1 LRGACYTENMKS
13 TDRKPLFYQV
23 EVGGIKLK
31 VFVVGNGPRIKKHA
45 KTERDPSYVK
55 GTHTH
60 FTYEAFFVTEGSLQI
75 VTRDFTK
82 TYEREIVIVPPRFQH
97 HSLPDSDGSFCLLF
111 AAEEGTKAET
121 VLKNCIGE
129 EICRVPLEEDVA
141 FYIDRLARRRAENTL
156 AAERDA
162 ELLAALI
169 FNRVLAHLMP
179 NDAQKGHKAAA
190 EHINEIEY
198 YINHNLSQKITL
210 SDLAGRVY
218 LSTKQVARIIERA
231 YGCTFSE
238 LVTDKRLAAA
248 EMMLKNTDLKISE
261 IAATF
266 CTSEAYFFV
275 LFKKKYG
282 ISPLKYRKESRNF

>member
-1 LRGACYTENMKS
+1 MKC
-13 TDRKPLFYQV
+13 
-23 EVGGIKLK
+23 K
-31 VFVVGNGPRIKKHA
+31 VFVVGSGPRIKKHA
-45 KTERDPSYVK
+45 QTESDPSYVR

-60 FTYEAFFVTEGSLQI
+60 FTYEVFFVTEGHLQI

-82 TYEREIVIVPPRFQH
+82 TYEKEIVIIPPRFQH

-111 AAEEGTKAET
+111 APEEGTKAET
-121 VLKNCIGE
+121 VLKSRIGE
-129 EICRVPLEEDVA
+129 EICRMPLEEDIA
-141 FYIDRLARRRAENTL
+141 FYIDRLTRRRAENTST
-156 AAERDA
+156 AQRDA
-162 ELLAALI
+162 ELLVALI
-169 FNRVLAHLMP
+169 FNRVFAHLLP
-179 NDAQKGHKAAA
+179 ADAEKRGKAVTA
-190 EHINEIEY
+190 EHINEIEH
-198 YINHNLSQKITL
+198 YINHHLSEKITL

-238 LVTDKRLAAA
+238 LLTDKRLAAA
-248 EMMLKNTDLKISE
+248 EMMLKNTDMKIAE

-282 ISPLKYRKESRNF
+282 ISPLKFRKESRNSV

>member
-1 LRGACYTENMKS
+1 MKTIES
-13 TDRKPLFYQV
+13 TPLFYPV
-23 EVGGIKLK
+23 EVGGIKCK
-31 VFVVGNGPRIKKHA
+31 VFVVGSGPRIKKRA
-45 KTERDPSYVK
+45 QTERDPVYVR

-60 FTYEAFFVTEGSLQI
+60 FTYEVFFVTEGHLQI
-75 VTRDFTK
+75 VTRDFTGI
-82 TYEREIVIVPPRFQH
+82 YEKEIVILPPRFQH

-111 AAEEGTKAET
+111 APEEGTKAET
-121 VLKNCIGE
+121 VLKNRIGD
-129 EICRVPLEEDVA
+129 EICRLPLEEDVA
-141 FYIDRLARRRAENTL
+141 FYIDRLTKRRAEHTP

-162 ELLAALI
+162 ELLASLI
-169 FNRVLAHLMP
+169 FNRVLSHLLP
-179 NDAQKGHKAAA
+179 DDGRQGHKAATA
-190 EHINEIEY
+190 EHINKIEH
-198 YINHNLSQKITL
+198 YINHHLFERITL

-218 LSTKQVARIIERA
+218 LSTKQVSRIIERA

-248 EMMLKNTDLKISE
+248 EMMLKNTDMKISE
-261 IAATF
+261 IAAGF